1 MNGTKLRKALGPAAT
16 SAVVL
21 IASAMVAVASGA
33 AFARQHAP
41 AQKAPTQNA
50 PAEDSSASMV
60 KPPSEASGGEN
71 PDNMPVKKPRKPTN
85 DKMMHYP
92 PASAANAK

>member
-1 MNGTKLRKALGPAAT
+1 MNGMKLRKTLAPAVG
-16 SAVVL
+16 SGVVL
-21 IASAMVAVASGA
+21 IATALASGA
-33 AFARQHAP
+33 AFAQQHAP
-41 AQKAPTQNA
+41 VQQAPMQNA
-50 PAEDSSASMV
+50 PAQDSGASMV
-60 KPPSEASGGEN
+60 KPPSAASGGEN